1 MARMKKK
8 LLWTTAIALGVTL
21 LAWPKV
27 RPLVAAP
34 RKPATATASR
44 PSGAALPPLR
54 VNAVTVKPQLF
65 SETITTSG
73 TLRAEE
79 GVDLQVEISG
89 KVVAIN
95 FQEGSSVKKG
105 DLLLKINDSE
115 LQAAL
120 ARATYRKQIVEL
132 KEARLAP
139 LLKNGG
145 VPQQDYDAVLNDLN
159 VQKAE
164 IDLINAQIAKSEVR
178 APFDGVIGLR
188 FVSEGAFITATSN
201 AATRIATLQ
210 SIQNLKVDF
219 NVPERFASRIKAGT
233 PILFSVVGDSRKHHG
248 TIYAIE
254 PRIDVATRTV
264 LLRALCPNPGTNLFP
279 GAFASVEFPLTNI
292 ENAILVPSVAVV
304 SGLNEKNV
312 FVVNDGKV
320 SKRKV
325 EIGTRTESQVHILAG
340 LTPGDQVVVSALQQ
354 MRPGL
359 DVQITENPAPRAA
372 SRTAKDAI
380 NAGDP
385 KTPAS

>member
-1 MARMKKK
+1 MARLKKK
-8 LLWTTAIALGVTL
+8 LLWTTAIALGVGL

-34 RKPATATASR
+34 KKPATTGSHR
-44 PSGAALPPLR
+44 SSGPALPPLR

-65 SETITTSG
+65 SETITASG

-79 GVDLQVEISG
+79 GVDLQVEVSG

-178 APFDGVIGLR
+178 APFDGSIGLR

-210 SIQNLKVDF
+210 AIQNLKVDF
-219 NVPERFASRIKAGT
+219 NVPERYASRIKVGT
-233 PILFSVVGDSRKHHG
+233 PILFSVVGDG
-248 TIYAIE
+248 TKYRGAIYAIE
-254 PRIDVATRTV
+254 PRIDIATRTV
-264 LLRALCPNPGTNLFP
+264 LLRALCPNPGAALFP

-325 EIGTRTESQVHILAG
+325 EIGTRTESQVHILTG
-340 LTPGDQVVVSALQQ
+340 LAPGDQVVVSALQQ

-359 DVQITENPAPRAA
+359 DVQIAENPAPHAA
-372 SRTAKDAI
+372 SRTAEDAKK
-380 NAGDP
+380 GSVL